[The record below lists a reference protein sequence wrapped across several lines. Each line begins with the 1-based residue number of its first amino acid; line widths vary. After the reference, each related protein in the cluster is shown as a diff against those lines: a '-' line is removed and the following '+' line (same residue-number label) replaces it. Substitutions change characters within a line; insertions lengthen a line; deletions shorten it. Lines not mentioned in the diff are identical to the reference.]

1 MSSEPQR
8 KLTEAEY
15 LEIERRSEVKHE
27 LVDGR
32 MVAMAGASLAHVLLV
47 TNLVGA
53 LGDQLKP
60 REHTVCGSN
69 LRVKIQKSGRFTYP
83 DVAVVCERLELGT
96 EQRDVLLNPRVLIEV
111 LSDST
116 QAYDR
121 GEKFEQYRSIPS
133 FTEYLLI
140 AQDRHHIEHYVRQK
154 DGRWLLEETDSLG
167 DSVVLESINCRLAL
181 ADIYAKVRFAEE
193 GQAR

>member
-15 LEIERRSEVKHE
+15 LEIERRSETKHE

-32 MVAMAGASLAHVLLV
+32 MVAMAGASLAHVLIV
-47 TNLVGA
+47 TNLVVE
-53 LGDQLKP
+53 LGNQLKN
-60 REHTVCGSN
+60 RDCTVYSTD

-83 DVAVVCERLELGT
+83 DVAVVCGRLELGT

-111 LSDST
+111 LSEST
-116 QAYDR
+116 KDYDR

-133 FTEYLLI
+133 FTEYLLV
-140 AQDRHHIEHYVRQK
+140 AQDRHHVEHYVRQK
-154 DGRWLLEETDSLG
+154 DGRWLLEETDSLA
-167 DSVVLESINCRLAL
+167 DSVVLESIGCRLEL
-181 ADIYAKVRFAEE
+181 AEIYAKVRFSEPS
-193 GQAR
+193 